1 MEAAALANSTKDKG
15 CWRDFKPGNWCNAV
29 DVRDFIVCNVTPYTG
44 DQKFL
49 AGPSKRTKAVWAKLQ
64 PFFQDERKRGVLAVD
79 AKTPSTMLAH
89 KAGYIDRDN
98 EVIVG
103 LQTDEPFKRAIF
115 PFGGLRMVEA
125 GLKAAGI
132 EADPQVHQAFTKYRK
147 SHNDGVFDAYTPEIM
162 RCRRSGIITGLP
174 DSYGRGRIIGDYRR
188 VALYGVERLMS
199 AKRQE
204 RAQIDDMWPTDEI
217 IRIREELADQMRA
230 LEDLAAMAKLYGCDI
245 THPATDAQEAVQWT
259 YLAYLGAIKE
269 ANGAAM
275 SIGRISSFL
284 DIFIERDLNEGTLD
298 EAGAQELWDQ
308 LVQKLR
314 IVRFLRTPEYDAL
327 FSGDPYWA
335 TECVGG
341 IDLNGRP
348 LVTKSSYRMLHTLT
362 NLGPA
367 PEPNITVLWSKYLPD
382 NFKRYCINISRET
395 SSLQYENDD
404 LMRPHWGDDYGIAC
418 CVSAMKLGKQMQ
430 FFGARV
436 NLAKAL
442 LYAINGGRD
451 EISGDQVAPATPP
464 VTSDVLDYDEVF
476 EKFDRVMEWLARTYV
491 HAMNCIHYMHDKYF
505 YERLEMAL
513 HDRDILRTMAFGIAG
528 LSVVADSLAAI
539 KYANVHV
546 IRDATG
552 LAVDYRIEGPIEG
565 TNVVPQYGNN
575 DDRVDSIA
583 ADLVSRFMQK
593 IRKHPTY
600 RGATHTQSVL
610 TITSNVVYGKHT
622 GNTPDGRRKGEP
634 FGPGANPM
642 HGRDSHGWLASCLSV
657 AKLPYRD
664 ALDGISYTVSV
675 APQKA
680 HLSDEELVDG
690 AVKAFDTYFGQGGFH
705 MNLNILDK
713 ETLEDAM
720 KNPDK
725 YPQLTIRVSG
735 YAVNFIRLTREQQ
748 LDVINRTFH
757 GQI

>member
-1 MEAAALANSTKDKG
+1 MKAGAAVKKEAKDEG
-15 CWRDFKPGNWCNAV
+15 CWRGFKPGDWSTSIN
-29 DVRDFIVCNVTPYTG
+29 VRDFIVRNVTFYAG
-44 DQKFL
+44 DEKFL
-49 AGPSKRTKAVWAKLQ
+49 APASKRTKAVWEKLQ
-64 PFFQDERKRGVLAVD
+64 PYFQAERKKGVLAVD
-79 AKTPSTMLAH
+79 AKNPSTLLAH

-98 EVIVG
+98 EIIVG

-115 PFGGLRMVEA
+115 PYGGLRMVEA
-125 GLKAAGI
+125 GLKAAGFP
-132 EADPQVHQAFTKYRK
+132 ADPQVHEAFTKYRK

-162 RCRRSGIITGLP
+162 KCRKSGIITGLP
-174 DSYGRGRIIGDYRR
+174 DAYGRGRIIGDYRR
-188 VALYGVERLMS
+188 VALYGVDRLLEV
-199 AKRQE
+199 KGEE
-204 RAQIDDMWPTDEI
+204 RAQMNDMWPNDEV
-217 IRIREELADQMRA
+217 IRVREELAEQTRA
-230 LEDLAAMAKLYGCDI
+230 LKDLVAMAKLYNCDI
-245 THPATDAQEAVQWT
+245 ARPANDAREAFQWT

-284 DIFIERDLNEGTLD
+284 DAYIERDLQEGTLD

-341 IDLNGRP
+341 MDLDGRA
-348 LVTKSSYRMLHTLT
+348 LVTKSSYRMLHTLY

-367 PEPNITVLWSKYLPD
+367 PEPNITILWSKHMPEP
-382 NFKRYCINISRET
+382 FKRFCVKVSRDT

-404 LMRPHWGDDYGIAC
+404 LMRPFWGDDYAIAC
-418 CVSAMKLGKQMQ
+418 CVSAMRLGKQMQ

-451 EISGDQVAPATPP
+451 EVSGEQVAPRTPA
-464 VTSDVLDYDEVF
+464 VTGDFLDYDDVTA
-476 EKFDRVMEWLARTYV
+476 KFDETMEWLARTYV

-528 LSVVADSLAAI
+528 LSVVADSLSAI
-539 KYANVHV
+539 KYGKIRVTRDESGV
-546 IRDATG
+546 I
-552 LAVDYRIEGPIEG
+552 VDYQNEDNKA
-565 TNVVPQYGNN
+565 TPQFGNN
-575 DDRVDSIA
+575 DDRVDKIA
-583 ADLVSRFMQK
+583 SELVTRFMEK

-600 RGATHTQSVL
+600 RNATHTQSVL
-610 TITSNVVYGKHT
+610 TITSNVVYGKAT

-657 AKLPYRD
+657 AKLPYKD
-664 ALDGISYTVSV
+664 SQDGISYTVSV

-680 HLSDEELVDG
+680 HLSESQLLTE
-690 AVKAFDTYFGQGGFH
+690 ATKAFDVYFDHGGFH
-705 MNLNILDK
+705 MNLNVIDK
-713 ETLEDAM
+713 DTLEDAM

-735 YAVNFIRLTREQQ
+735 YAVNFVRLTPEQQ
-748 LDVINRTFH
+748 RDVISRTFH

>member
-1 MEAAALANSTKDKG
+1 MEGTVGLGRTLNSER
-15 CWRDFKPGNWCNAV
+15 CWRGFKPGNWRSSI
-29 DVRDFIVCNVTPYTG
+29 DVRDFIVCNVTPYAG
-44 DQKFL
+44 DEKFL
-49 AGPSKRTKAVWAKLQ
+49 VGPSKRTKAVWDKLQ
-64 PFFQDERKRGVLAVD
+64 PYFQEERKKGVLAVD
-79 AKTPSTMLAH
+79 ARTPSVLLAH
-89 KAGYIDRDN
+89 EAGYIDREN

-103 LQTDEPFKRAIF
+103 LQTDQPFKRAIF
-115 PFGGLRMVEA
+115 PWGGLRMVEA
-125 GLKAAGI
+125 GLKAAGF
-132 EADPQVHQAFTKYRK
+132 EADPQVHETFTKYRK
-147 SHNDGVFDAYTPEIM
+147 THNDGVFDAYTPEIM

-174 DSYGRGRIIGDYRR
+174 DAYGRGRIIGDYRR
-188 VALYGVERLMS
+188 VALYGVEHLLEV
-199 AKRQE
+199 KRAE
-204 RAQIDDMWPTDEI
+204 RAQVDDMWPTDEV

-230 LEDLAAMAKLYGCDI
+230 LEDLVSMAKLYGFDI
-245 THPATDAQEAVQWT
+245 ARPATDAQEAVQWT
-259 YLAYLGAIKE
+259 YFAYLGAIKE

-284 DIFIERDLNEGTLD
+284 DVFIERDLQEGALD
-298 EAGAQELWDQ
+298 ESGAQELWDQ

-314 IVRFLRTPEYDAL
+314 IVRFLRTPDYDAL

-335 TECVGG
+335 TECIGG
-341 IDLNGRP
+341 MDLNGRP

-367 PEPNITVLWSKYLPD
+367 PEPNVTVLWSKYFPE
-382 NFKRYCINISRET
+382 NFKRYCVKVSKDT

-404 LMRPHWGDDYGIAC
+404 LMRPYWGDDYAIAC
-418 CVSAMKLGKQMQ
+418 CVSAMRLGKQMQ

-451 EISGDQVAPATPP
+451 ENSGEQVAPPTPA
-464 VTSDVLDYDEVF
+464 VISDVLSYDEVF
-476 EKFDRVMEWLARTYV
+476 EKFDHTMEWLARTYV

-513 HDRDILRTMAFGIAG
+513 HDRDVLRTMAFGIAG

-539 KYANVHV
+539 KYGKVHV
-546 IRDATG
+546 IRDDAG
-552 LAVDYRIEGPIEG
+552 LAVDYRIE
-565 TNVVPQYGNN
+565 NKVSVPQFGNN

-583 ADLVSRFMQK
+583 SDIVTRFMEK

-610 TITSNVVYGKHT
+610 TITSNVVYGKVT

-634 FGPGANPM
+634 FAPGANPM

-680 HLSDEELVDG
+680 HLSEIELIDA
-690 AVKAFDTYFGQGGFH
+690 AVKAFDMYFDHGGFH
-705 MNLNILDK
+705 MNLNVVDK

-735 YAVNFIRLTREQQ
+735 YAVNFVRLTREQQ
-748 LDVINRTFH
+748 LDVISRTFH
-757 GQI
+757 GQV

>member
-1 MEAAALANSTKDKG
+1 MEGTVGFTITQKDDRA
-15 CWRDFKPGNWCNAV
+15 WRGFKPGHWRRAI
-29 DVRDFIVCNVTPYTG
+29 DVRAFIVRNVTPYTG
-44 DQKFL
+44 DETFL
-49 AGPSKRTKAVWAKLQ
+49 VGPTKRTKAVWEKLQ
-64 PFFQDERKRGVLAVD
+64 PYFQAERKKGVLAVD
-79 AKTPSTMLAH
+79 ATTPSTMLAH

-115 PFGGLRMVEA
+115 PFGGLRMVET
-125 GLKAAGI
+125 GLKAAGFESDPRVH
-132 EADPQVHQAFTKYRK
+132 EAFSKYRK
-147 SHNDGVFDAYTPEIM
+147 THNDGVFDVYTPEIR
-162 RCRRSGIITGLP
+162 RCRTSGVITGLP

-188 VALYGVERLMS
+188 VALYGVEHLLET
-199 AKRQE
+199 KREE
-204 RAQIDDMWPTDEI
+204 RAQVDEMWPSDEI
-217 IRIREELADQMRA
+217 IRVREELAEQTRA
-230 LEDLAAMAKLYGCDI
+230 LEDLIKMGKLYDCDLAR
-245 THPATDAQEAVQWT
+245 PANDAHEAFQWT

-275 SIGRISSFL
+275 SIGRISTFL
-284 DIFIERDLNEGTLD
+284 DIYIERDLKEGSLD
-298 EAGAQELWDQ
+298 EQGAQELWDQ

-314 IVRFLRTPEYDAL
+314 IVRFLRTPEYDAG

-335 TECVGG
+335 TECIGG
-341 IDLNGRP
+341 IDLNGQP

-367 PEPNITVLWSKYLPD
+367 PEPNITVLWSKHLPE
-382 NFKRYCINISRET
+382 NFKTFCLKTSRDT
-395 SSLQYENDD
+395 SSIQYENDD
-404 LMRPHWGDDYGIAC
+404 LMRPSWGDDYGIAC
-418 CVSAMKLGKQMQ
+418 CVSAMRLGKQMQ

-451 EISGDQVAPATPP
+451 EMSGDQIAPPSPP

-476 EKFDRVMEWLARTYV
+476 EKFDHTMEWLARTYV

-539 KYANVHV
+539 KYGKVEV
-546 IRDATG
+546 VRDNTG
-552 LAVDYRIEGPIEG
+552 LATDYKITSKAPL
-565 TNVVPQYGNN
+565 PQFGNN
-575 DDRVDSIA
+575 DDRVDQIA
-583 ADLVSRFMQK
+583 ADVVTRFMHK

-600 RGATHTQSVL
+600 RSATHTQSVL

-634 FGPGANPM
+634 FAPGANPM

-657 AKLPYRD
+657 AKLPYED
-664 ALDGISYTVSV
+664 AQDGISYTVSV

-680 HLSDEELVDG
+680 HLSDKELVES
-690 AVKAFDTYFGQGGFH
+690 AVKCMDTYFDQGGFH
-705 MNLNILDK
+705 MNLNVIDK
-713 ETLEDAM
+713 EKLEDAM

-735 YAVNFIRLTREQQ
+735 YAVNFVRLTPEQQ
-748 LDVINRTFH
+748 RDVIGRTFH
-757 GQI
+757 GQM